1 MINKVD
7 RAKIYLQDD
16 FFVELLEAHKEVY
29 KSYIFGSAE
38 HDVEGRER
46 ALVKLRAIE
55 EFEASIRSIAQND
68 EIEKKRFKVF

>member
-1 MINKVD
+1 MNPVE
-7 RAKIYLQDD
+7 RAKNLLIDD
-16 FFVELLEAHKEVY
+16 FFIELLEAQKETY

-38 HDVEGRER
+38 HDIEGREK

-55 EFEASIRSIAQND
+55 DFEASIRSIAQND

>member
-1 MINKVD
+1 MNPSD
-7 RAKIYLQDD
+7 RAKNLLIDD
-16 FFVELLEAHKEVY
+16 FFTKLLEAQKDVY
-29 KSYIFGSAE
+29 KSYIFGSAD

>member
-1 MINKVD
+1 MNNKVD
-7 RAKIYLQDD
+7 RAKIYLQDE
-16 FFVELLEAHKEVY
+16 FFMELINAHKDVY

-55 EFEASIRSIAQND
+55 EFEASIQSIADQG
-68 EIEKKRFKVF
+68 EIEKKRIRVF

>member
-1 MINKVD
+1 MNKSD
-7 RAKIYLQDD
+7 RAKIYLQDE
-16 FFVELLEAHKEVY
+16 FFMELINAHKEVY

-55 EFEASIRSIAQND
+55 EFEASIQSIADQG
-68 EIEKKRFKVF
+68 EIEKKRIRVF

>member
-1 MINKVD
+1 MNPSD
-7 RAKIYLQDD
+7 RAKNLLIDD
-16 FFVELLEAHKEVY
+16 FFTKLLEAQKDVY
-29 KSYIFGSAE
+29 KSYIFGSAD

-55 EFEASIRSIAQND
+55 EFEASIQSIAQND

>member
-1 MINKVD
+1 MNKQE
-7 RAKIYLQDD
+7 RARNYLMDE
-16 FFVELLEAHKEVY
+16 FFIELLEAQKDLY

-55 EFEASIRSIAQND
+55 EFEASLQSFVQQG
-68 EIEKKRFKVF
+68 EIDKKRFKVF

>member
-1 MINKVD
+1 MNKVD

-16 FFVELLEAHKEVY
+16 FFLELLEAHKEVY

-55 EFEASIRSIAQND
+55 EFEASIQSIAD
-68 EIEKKRFKVF
+68 DIEIEKRRFKVF

>member
-55 EFEASIRSIAQND
+55 EFEASIQSIAQD
-68 EIEKKRFKVF
+68 SEIEKRRFKVF

>member
-1 MINKVD
+1 MSPSD
-7 RAKIYLQDD
+7 RAKNLLIDE
-16 FFVELLEAHKEVY
+16 FFSKLLEAQKDVY

-55 EFEASIRSIAQND
+55 EFEASIRSIADQG
-68 EIEKKRFKVF
+68 EIEKKRIKVF